1 LLAVPNFSEGR
12 DQDRIAAI
20 AEAAASAPGATLVDR
35 HSDPDHNRTVL
46 TVTGAPGALQEA
58 VVRAAAAALQAIDL
72 THHDGAHP
80 WVGAIDVAPI
90 VFLDQRERGAACAEA
105 LTLADRLGSELELP
119 VFLYG
124 LLTGGSVTRAELRR
138 GGQGTL
144 RARLESGELIPDYGP
159 RRLHP
164 RGGAVLV
171 AARPPLVAFNVELA
185 PPADLRTAKRIA
197 ARIRDGE
204 AEGLPSLRVI
214 GLELPHRGH
223 VAQVS
228 MNLDDHT
235 AVSLA
240 QVVAA
245 ITRYA
250 QPLRAELV
258 GLAPRSAFDGFP
270 ADLPVANVRFIEEI
284 VSTDVRA
291 IPSKLPRTDGTD
303 EEQAQDQ
310 ASRQRGRR
318 S

>member
-12 DQDRIAAI
+12 DADRIAAI
-20 AEAAASAPGATLVDR
+20 AAAAASAPGASLLDR
-35 HSDPDHNRTVL
+35 HSDPDHHRTVL
-46 TVTGAPGALQEA
+46 TLSGVPGSLQEA
-58 VVRAAAAALQAIDL
+58 VTRAAVTALEVIDL
-72 THHDGAHP
+72 MNHDGQHP
-80 WVGAIDVAPI
+80 WVGALDVAPI
-90 VFLDQRERGAACAEA
+90 VFLDDAERGAACAEA

-124 LLTGGSVTRAELRR
+124 VLTGGTVTRADIRR

-144 RARLESGELIPDYGP
+144 RARVESGELTPDYGP

-185 PPADLRTAKRIA
+185 PPADLRTAKRVA
-197 ARIRDGE
+197 AQIRDGE
-204 AEGLPSLRVI
+204 EEGLPTLRAI
-214 GLELPHRGH
+214 GLQLPHRGG
-223 VAQVS
+223 VPQVS
-228 MNLDDHT
+228 MNLEDHT

-250 QPLRAELV
+250 RPMRAELV

-270 ADLPVANVRFIEEI
+270 EDLPVANLRFIEDL
-284 VSTDVRA
+284 VG
-291 IPSKLPRTDGTD
+291 PP
-303 EEQAQDQ
+303 
-310 ASRQRGRR
+310 AS
-318 S
+318 